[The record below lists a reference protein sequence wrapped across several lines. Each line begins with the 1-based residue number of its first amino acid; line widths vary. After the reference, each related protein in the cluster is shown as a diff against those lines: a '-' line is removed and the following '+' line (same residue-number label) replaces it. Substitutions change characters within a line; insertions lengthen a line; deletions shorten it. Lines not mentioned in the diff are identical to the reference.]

1 MAVLIDFSVLI
12 DIERGRIDLQGRIRG
27 REQEDFFK
35 SVISAG
41 ELLHG
46 VFRAEDPSIKSR
58 RAAFVEGI
66 LQRFPILPI
75 DLAVA
80 RSHARLW
87 ADLQSSGAMIGLHD
101 SWLAATCI
109 AHGYKMATDN
119 KRELERVPGLTVECW
134 SQG

>member
-1 MAVLIDFSVLI
+1 MAVLIDSSVLI
-12 DIERGRIDLQGRIRG
+12 DIERGLIDLQGRIHG
-27 REQEDFFK
+27 REKEDFFI
-35 SVISAG
+35 SVISAS

-66 LQRFPILPI
+66 LQQFPILPI

-80 RSHARLW
+80 RSHAQLW
-87 ADLQSSGAMIGLHD
+87 ADLQSRGEMIGLHD

-109 AHGYKMATDN
+109 AHGYTLATGN
-119 KRELERVPGLTVECW
+119 MREFERVPGLTVECW
-134 SQG
+134 SQD